1 MRQHHHHDVTDT
13 FAHSAKSPAKH
24 QTSGIKVSS
33 RTKFKL
39 KFTMTSMEVLFDNE
53 KNFKPFK
60 VVYQGVPGAYS
71 EKALR
76 ELLGPHCIPIG
87 KDSFEDTFKAVAGGQ
102 ADYAVIPIEN
112 SLGGSI
118 HANYDLLFRYDYT
131 NCN

>member
-53 KNFKPFK
+53 KNFK
-60 VVYQGVPGAYS
+60 
-71 EKALR
+71 
-76 ELLGPHCIPIG
+76 
-87 KDSFEDTFKAVAGGQ
+87 
-102 ADYAVIPIEN
+102 N
-112 SLGGSI
+112 SLTTL
-118 HANYDLLFRYDYT
+118 AT
-131 NCN
+131 CCNCGREINVIG